1 MQIKSLKLALATNIS
16 NIDFLVLKNSDNSF
30 LAEQYTNEIIT
41 KKSSSVNYI
50 DSLDGL
56 YFDNPFLDDSVIYV
70 FRTDELTLEREG
82 LLNKNIIIICNKI
95 KKIHSC
101 YSDFVVEMPK
111 LKEWQIKDY
120 IYSSAIGLTD
130 TQLEQLYS
138 LCSFDI
144 YRASVEIAK
153 LKLFTETERSKIF
166 EMYLK
171 DGQYSD
177 LNQRTLFNLCN
188 AIIRKD
194 LPAISKIYIELSN
207 TNFNVI
213 GFIQLL
219 YTNFKNII
227 NVQLAKYPTAESC
240 GMKPN
245 QFYAVKHQVGFY
257 TREQLIQIF
266 SILTDVDKQ
275 LKTGQLGTEHIL
287 DYVIT
292 RILNL

>member
-50 DSLDGL
+50 DSLDSL

-130 TQLEQLYS
+130 TQLEQLHS

-177 LNQRTLFNLCN
+177 LNQTTVFNLCN
-188 AIIRKD
+188 AITRKD
-194 LPAISKIYIELSN
+194 LPAISKIYIKLSN

-245 QFYAVKHQVGFY
+245 QFYVVKHQVGFY